1 MRKYFCFA
9 PTPVCQEQCVLTL
22 GMFDGVHQG
31 HQYLLKRAKEVA
43 FKQNALFVVL
53 TFRELPKAQNN
64 LIITSYHKNVL
75 LEQLGVDILVELAF
89 SEGIKN
95 LHPKQ
100 FLDLVETMF
109 PVSTWVVGEDLR
121 FGADR
126 LGDPAFLSQLTQGRV
141 EVVEQYFRE
150 EFSST
155 NVRRNISQGN
165 LSKASFLLGRTYSL
179 MGKAHVFDS
188 APFLQEE
195 SDGGFQLP
203 PLTSTKTS
211 LTLDAKDLCLP
222 QLGSWHALV
231 RLGEE
236 YHDLPAACSISSE
249 KSCFLTLHD
258 KLPLPPT
265 LFPEVILLSKIEKL

>member
-1 MRKYFCFA
+1 
-9 PTPVCQEQCVLTL
+9 
-22 GMFDGVHQG
+22 
-31 HQYLLKRAKEVA
+31 
-43 FKQNALFVVL
+43 
-53 TFRELPKAQNN
+53 
-64 LIITSYHKNVL
+64 
-75 LEQLGVDILVELAF
+75 
-89 SEGIKN
+89 
-95 LHPKQ
+95 
-100 FLDLVETMF
+100 
-109 PVSTWVVGEDLR
+109 
-121 FGADR
+121 
-126 LGDPAFLSQLTQGRV
+126 
-141 EVVEQYFRE
+141 VEQYFRE